1 MFSDHIVVF
10 AKLRLITDYC
20 NQLYGRKQDK
30 FLSFFLTTYNRPISQ
45 NTSNL
50 HYQKLSANSQEILSA
65 TDDNSNYDSAI
76 TTDLHLANCFVN

>member
-1 MFSDHIVVF
+1 MPFIYILFFDHLVVF

-30 FLSFFLTTYNRPISQ
+30 FLSFFLAIYNRPISQ

-50 HYQKLSANSQEILSA
+50 HYQKLSANSPRNISQ
-65 TDDNSNYDSAI
+65 
-76 TTDLHLANCFVN
+76 HLMKLLFH